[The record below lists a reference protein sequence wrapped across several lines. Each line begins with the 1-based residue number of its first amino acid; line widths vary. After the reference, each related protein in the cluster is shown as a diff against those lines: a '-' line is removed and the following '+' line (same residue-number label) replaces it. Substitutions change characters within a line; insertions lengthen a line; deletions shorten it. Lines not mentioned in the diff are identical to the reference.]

1 MAVMELNYE
10 QFNNEIRDGKKVAI
24 IDYWAPWCV
33 HCRRIATAYDKIAQE
48 YGDKL
53 VVAKV
58 NIDDVEELARQEM
71 IEVIP
76 TLVLYKDGRSVASI
90 VAPESKAKIAEFIDE
105 HLDK

>member
-10 QFNNEIRDGKKVAI
+10 QFNSEIRDGKKVAI

-33 HCRRIATAYDKIAQE
+33 HCRRIAPAYDKIAQE

-53 VVAKV
+53 LVAKV

-76 TLVLYKDGRSVASI
+76 TLVIYKDGRSVASI

-105 HLDK
+105 HL

>member
-10 QFNNEIRDGKKVAI
+10 QFNSEIRDGKKVAI

-33 HCRRIATAYDKIAQE
+33 HCRRIAPAYDKIAQE

-53 VVAKV
+53 MVAKV

-76 TLVLYKDGRSVASI
+76 TLVIYKDGRSVASI

-105 HLDK
+105 HL